1 MAWAGWIWPGL
12 ALAGPTRP
20 RLVRRVLGATHL
32 VRHVLGS
39 LRLGAPRLG
48 APCLGSSDT
57 GVAGPRL
64 ARGGG
69 KGREKEKEKK
79 KNRGKRKERER
90 ERERR
95 KKEREGKKIGE
106 MGFRVFNLEYI
117 VISIFQKKFLFRS
130 F

>member
-32 VRHVLGS
+32 VHHVLGS

-79 KNRGKRKERER
+79 KRERKKKRKVERE
-90 ERERR
+90 
-95 KKEREGKKIGE
+95 EREG
-106 MGFRVFNLEYI
+106 R
-117 VISIFQKKFLFRS
+117 R
-130 F
+130 